1 MFWKNKKNETIEKE
15 TELTNIEQSLKEL
28 WKQHEDMTIA
38 MRSERNLREKRKIE
52 EKRTPFYLKIQD
64 LEKEKEEIEDKQ
76 ALAKTDSLIREN
88 SSIIVIEVNKIRIP
102 ANEKI
107 TVKFYPCGH
116 KQEFVLREILRR
128 YNYLGNVFQP
138 ERNVSL
144 LDRWQRIIKDNDF
157 FATEFH
163 CQKCQKQIQEL
174 KAKHRSIP
182 ANARIG
188 NAIIMIR
195 KLQ

>member
-15 TELTNIEQSLKEL
+15 TELTNIEQSLKDL
-28 WKQHEDMTIA
+28 WRQYEDLTIA

-52 EKRTPFYLKIQD
+52 EKRTPVYLKIQD
-64 LEKEKEEIEDKQ
+64 LEKEKREIEDIQ
-76 ALAKTDSLIREN
+76 ATLKTDKLIREN
-88 SSIIVIEVNKIRIP
+88 RLIIAVEVNKHPIP
-102 ANEKI
+102 TTEKI
-107 TVKFYPCGH
+107 TVKFYPCNH
-116 KQEFVLREILRR
+116 EREYLLREIPREYDYIGQGYMPRR
-128 YNYLGNVFQP
+128 NI
-138 ERNVSL
+138 SL
-144 LDRWQRIIKDNDF
+144 LQRWERIINQQDPCVK
-157 FATEFH
+157 EFH
-163 CQKCQKQIQEL
+163 CQECQKQIQEL